1 MGLQA
6 ALDFRQ
12 LFFHTSR
19 SPRPLTTNTGCTG
32 TKLVPIR
39 PCIPNLCFANKWLV
53 SSLSYLTWLTTPAM
67 STTFYI
73 HFTTLTTSLDD
84 SDNSLVFA
92 VFCFFSVLLL
102 FFLFSRGSRIQK
114 SVKRI
119 FDENRNTQPLIV
131 VQDTDARVVS
141 SEVSK
146 NPTWKTPVKNIK
158 NCQNWDQK
166 IQKSHV

>member
-6 ALDFRQ
+6 ALDFWQ

-39 PCIPNLCFANKWLV
+39 PCIPNLCFAHKWLV

-84 SDNSLVFA
+84 SDTLTTPWVLGFWILVFGNKLMFRIEQGLLRLLRTKPHRKYQS
-92 VFCFFSVLLL
+92 VVRNLWYCTHLFNSVLSIT
-102 FFLFSRGSRIQK
+102 FLANF
-114 SVKRI
+114 VKI
-119 FDENRNTQPLIV
+119 SWL
-131 VQDTDARVVS
+131 
-141 SEVSK
+141 K
-146 NPTWKTPVKNIK
+146 K
-158 NCQNWDQK
+158 
-166 IQKSHV
+166 